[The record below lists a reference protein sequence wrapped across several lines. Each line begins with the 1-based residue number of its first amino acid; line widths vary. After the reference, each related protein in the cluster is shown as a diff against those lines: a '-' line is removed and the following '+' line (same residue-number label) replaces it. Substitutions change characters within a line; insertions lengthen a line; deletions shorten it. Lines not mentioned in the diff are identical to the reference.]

1 MVKRIRMIVD
11 ICMTLGLLCC
21 VAYLLI
27 GEQAHERIGS
37 TLFILFVAHHILN
50 RGWIR
55 SVFRGKYSPLRIY
68 MTAVNALLLVGMVSS
83 MVSGILISKYL
94 YAELPFSGHAAFA
107 RVLHM
112 LAGYWNFALIS
123 LHIGMHWS
131 MMLRKTDRADGQ
143 KHARLKTFCMRLAGA
158 LVAAYGLYAFIKRQ
172 LWAYM
177 LLRSQFVFFDVD
189 EPFVFFY
196 ADYLAIMGLFIWIG
210 HYSTQALKS
219 IKPRAKKAS
228 A

>member
-1 MVKRIRMIVD
+1 MIVD

-27 GEQAHERIGS
+27 GEQAHEWIGS
-37 TLFILFVAHHILN
+37 TLLILFVVHHILN

-68 MTAVNALLLVGMVSS
+68 MTAVNALLLVGMLSS

-112 LAGYWNFALIS
+112 LAGYWNFALMS

-131 MMLRKTDRADGQ
+131 MMLRKTAISGQ
-143 KHARLKTFCMRLAGA
+143 DSSRLKIFCLRAAGA
-158 LVAAYGLYAFIKRQ
+158 LIAAYGLYAFIKRQ
-172 LWAYM
+172 LWSYM
-177 LLRSQFVFFDVD
+177 LLQSQFVFFDVD
-189 EPFVFFY
+189 EPLVFFY

-210 HYSTQALKS
+210 HYSVQALKS
-219 IKPRAKKAS
+219 IKRSPKKGS